1 MYTVSHT
8 QATTNGQVSTSS
20 YLALSYKVEFS
31 HATMLLNVCLGSTS
45 ILPQAAGT
53 HPSVYRLQ
61 YLTIDNSWSDSL

>member
-8 QATTNGQVSTSS
+8 QATTNGQVRSVKESLAI

-31 HATMLLNVCLGSTS
+31 HATMLSNVCLGSTS

-53 HPSVYRLQ
+53 HPSIYH
-61 YLTIDNSWSDSL
+61 